1 MTTAPLV
8 ICRPRIGVDTGALS
22 YVLRIMVPKVLAR
35 NSVIVQKEA
44 HQVESKQLKAA
55 RVLGLRIPTQSAA
68 RYHRTL
74 RQNRYRGGHAMM
86 DIFAVNTHL

>member
-44 HQVESKQLKAA
+44 HQGKASSS
-55 RVLGLRIPTQSAA
+55 RRHEFSDSVFQHNQP
-68 RYHRTL
+68 
-74 RQNRYRGGHAMM
+74 HAITVHFVKIDTGVDMP
-86 DIFAVNTHL
+86 